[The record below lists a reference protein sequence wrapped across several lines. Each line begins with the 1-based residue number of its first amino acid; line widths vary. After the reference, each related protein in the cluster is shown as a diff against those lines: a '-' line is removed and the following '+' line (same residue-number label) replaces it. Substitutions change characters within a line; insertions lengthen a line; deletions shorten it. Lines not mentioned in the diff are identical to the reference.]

1 VFLGGPTRAESAVHV
16 ERIEAREPTYADWPA
31 WADPRLIE
39 RLRASGIERPW
50 SHQVEAA
57 ELLHAGQHTV
67 MATGTASGKS
77 AGYLLPALTR
87 LLADVGGGVRGGAGD
102 GAGPGVGVGVG
113 AEARAAA
120 DLGRTAEDGINAGGT
135 DTGRIAVA
143 GAGASSAD
151 GGGPIPDAAGTRNAD
166 TVGPIPDAVG
176 TGTADAVGPIADAV
190 GTGNAN
196 TVGPIPDGADLDR
209 AGHDAASH
217 SEAAVAHGSSHRSAH
232 PSARHSPP
240 PRQSARQSARESTHG
255 RGRATVLYLAPT
267 KALAADQA
275 RRLRELD
282 LPIPPAVCLDGDT
295 GFEERR
301 WIREHGAFVLS
312 NPDMLHYSMLPDHRR
327 WASFLRRLTYV
338 VIDECHGYRGVF
350 GAHVAA
356 VIRRLRRL
364 CAHYGADPVFALA
377 SATTADPGATAARL
391 TGLQVAEVTEDGSP
405 HGRVLFALWE
415 PPLTEARGELGAP
428 TRRTAVAE
436 TATLLADLAGEQ
448 VKTVAFVR
456 SRRGAELVSVM
467 AREDL
472 ARGGGASEK
481 IAAYRAGYLKEDRRA
496 LEAALQS
503 GRLTA
508 VAATNALELGVD
520 IAGLDAV
527 LLTGYPGTRAS
538 LWQQAG
544 RAGRGGQDA
553 LAVLIARDDPLD
565 TYLVHH
571 PEALFGKPVEATVF
585 DPANPYVLWGHL
597 CAAAAELPL
606 RAKDMDLFGQGT
618 HALVEELGK
627 AGWLRKRAD
636 GWFWTRP
643 ERAADLSD
651 LRGMGGEPIRII
663 EADTGRLL
671 GMADGSAAAGSVH
684 PGAVYL
690 HQGETYLVRELD
702 LDAAIALVEAKDP
715 GYATYAREVA
725 QVRIVKEERS
735 EEWNSHC
742 RIACGTVAVTSQVV
756 GYLKRDSR
764 SGQVLGEEPLDLPE
778 HTLTTK
784 AVWWTVTPAG
794 LEDALLAAPDVP
806 GAAHAAEHASIG
818 LLPLFA
824 DCDRWDLGGLSAAEH
839 PDTGLATVF
848 VHDGLPGGAGFAERG
863 FAKARDWLT
872 ATKDAIKACEC
883 RTGCPSC
890 VQSPKCGNGNEPL
903 DKTGAI
909 RLLDVL
915 LAPG

>member
-1 VFLGGPTRAESAVHV
+1 MPRSRTAEEILRRLVFLGGPSRAESAVHV
-16 ERIEAREPTYADWPA
+16 EHIEAREPSYADWPE
-31 WADPRLIE
+31 WADPLLIE
-39 RLRASGIERPW
+39 RLRANGVDRPW

-57 ELLHAGQHTV
+57 ELLHAGHHTV
-67 MATGTASGKS
+67 LATGTASGKS

-87 LLADVGGGVRGGAGD
+87 LLADANGGANYATPAGSRVSTTGADNSGTDAGAGTGARD
-102 GAGPGVGVGVG
+102 GAGTDARDSTADSRAPSATTVNAHGVGT
-113 AEARAAA
+113 ASARRGPS
-120 DLGRTAEDGINAGGT
+120 GR
-135 DTGRIAVA
+135 
-143 GAGASSAD
+143 
-151 GGGPIPDAAGTRNAD
+151 
-166 TVGPIPDAVG
+166 
-176 TGTADAVGPIADAV
+176 
-190 GTGNAN
+190 
-196 TVGPIPDGADLDR
+196 
-209 AGHDAASH
+209 
-217 SEAAVAHGSSHRSAH
+217 GSSSRASL
-232 PSARHSPP
+232 
-240 PRQSARQSARESTHG
+240 T
-255 RGRATVLYLAPT
+255 RGGATVLYLAPT

-295 GFEERR
+295 GYEERR

-312 NPDMLHYSMLPDHRR
+312 NPDMLHYSVLPDHRR

-350 GAHVAA
+350 GAHVAS

-415 PPLTEARGELGAP
+415 PPLTEGRGELGAP

-448 VKTVAFVR
+448 VRTVAFVR

-472 ARGGGASEK
+472 ARSGGSGEK
-481 IAAYRAGYLKEDRRA
+481 IAAYRAGYLREERRA

-508 VAATNALELGVD
+508 IAATNALELGVD

-527 LLTGYPGTRAS
+527 LLAGYPGTRAS

-544 RAGRGGQDA
+544 RAGRGGQEA

-585 DPANPYVLWGHL
+585 DPGNPYVLWGHL

-606 RAKDMDLFGQGT
+606 REKDMDLFGPGT
-618 HALVEELGK
+618 HALVNELGNS
-627 AGWLRKRAD
+627 GWLRRRAD

-671 GMADGSAAAGSVH
+671 GMADGGSAAGAVH

-690 HQGETYLVRELD
+690 HQGESYLVRELD

-725 QVRIVKEERS
+725 QVRIVKEERA
-735 EEWNSHC
+735 EDWNSHC

-764 SGQVLGEEPLDLPE
+764 TGQVLGEEPLDLPE

-794 LEDALLAAPDVP
+794 LEDALLAAPDIP

-909 RLLDVL
+909 RLLEVL
-915 LAPG
+915 LKPS

>member
-1 VFLGGPTRAESAVHV
+1 MPRSRTAEEILRRLVFLGGPTRAEAAVHV
-16 ERIEAREPTYADWPA
+16 ERIEAREASHAPWPA
-31 WADPRLIE
+31 WADPLLVE
-39 RLRASGIERPW
+39 RLRASGVENPW
-50 SHQVEAA
+50 SHQAQAA
-57 ELLHAGQHTV
+57 ELLHAGRHTV
-67 MATGTASGKS
+67 LATGTASGKS
-77 AGYLLPALTR
+77 AGYLLPALSR
-87 LLADVGGGVRGGAGD
+87 LLSDA
-102 GAGPGVGVGVG
+102 
-113 AEARAAA
+113 
-120 DLGRTAEDGINAGGT
+120 NAGKR
-135 DTGRIAVA
+135 TG
-143 GAGASSAD
+143 
-151 GGGPIPDAAGTRNAD
+151 
-166 TVGPIPDAVG
+166 
-176 TGTADAVGPIADAV
+176 
-190 GTGNAN
+190 
-196 TVGPIPDGADLDR
+196 
-209 AGHDAASH
+209 
-217 SEAAVAHGSSHRSAH
+217 
-232 PSARHSPP
+232 
-240 PRQSARQSARESTHG
+240 
-255 RGRATVLYLAPT
+255 TVLYLAPT

-275 RRLRELD
+275 RRLRALD
-282 LPIPPAVCLDGDT
+282 LPLPPAVCLDGDT
-295 GFEERR
+295 SGEERR
-301 WIREHGAFVLS
+301 WIREHGAFILS
-312 NPDMLHYSMLPDHRR
+312 NPDMLHYSILPDHRR
-327 WASFLRRLTYV
+327 WSSFLRRLTYV

-377 SATTADPGATAARL
+377 SATTADPEATASRL
-391 TGLQVAEVTEDGSP
+391 TGLQVTPVTEDGSP

-415 PPLTEARGELGAP
+415 PPLTDARGERGAP

-436 TATLLADLAGEQ
+436 TATLLADLAGER
-448 VKTVAFVR
+448 VRTVAFVR

-472 ARGGGASEK
+472 SRSGGDGTQ
-481 IAAYRAGYLKEDRRA
+481 IAAYRAGYLREDRRA

-527 LLTGYPGTRAS
+527 LLSGYPGTRAS

-544 RAGRGGQDA
+544 RAGRGGQEA
-553 LAVLIARDDPLD
+553 LAVLVARDDPLD

-585 DPANPYVLWGHL
+585 DPENPYVLWGHL
-597 CAAAAELPL
+597 CAAASELPL
-606 RAKDMDLFGQGT
+606 REKDLELFGPGT
-618 HALVEELGK
+618 PSLVTELT
-627 AGWLRKRAD
+627 ASGWLRKRAD

-671 GMADGSAAAGSVH
+671 GMADGGSAAGAVH

-690 HQGETYLVRELD
+690 HQGEAYLVRDLD
-702 LDAAIALVEAKDP
+702 LDDAIALVEPKDP

-725 QVRIVKEERS
+725 QVRIVREDRS
-735 EEWNSHC
+735 EDWNPHC
-742 RIACGTVAVTSQVV
+742 RIAYGTVAVTSQVV

-764 SGQVLGEEPLDLPE
+764 TGQVLGEEPLDLPE
-778 HTLTTK
+778 HTLTTR

-794 LEDALLAAPDVP
+794 LEDALLASPDIP

-863 FAKARDWLT
+863 YAKAREWLT
-872 ATKDAIKACEC
+872 ATLEAIRACEC

-909 RLLDVL
+909 RLLEVL
-915 LAPG
+915 LKPS

>member
-1 VFLGGPTRAESAVHV
+1 MEL
-16 ERIEAREPTYADWPA
+16 IEAREACYADWPE
-31 WADPRLIE
+31 WADPLLVE
-39 RLRASGIERPW
+39 RLRANGVERPW

-57 ELLHAGQHTV
+57 ELLYAGHHTV
-67 MATGTASGKS
+67 LATGTASGKS

-87 LLADVGGGVRGGAGD
+87 LLADAQSKTSTDSRSVAN
-102 GAGPGVGVGVG
+102 
-113 AEARAAA
+113 
-120 DLGRTAEDGINAGGT
+120 LRTPT
-135 DTGRIAVA
+135 D
-143 GAGASSAD
+143 S
-151 GGGPIPDAAGTRNAD
+151 
-166 TVGPIPDAVG
+166 
-176 TGTADAVGPIADAV
+176 
-190 GTGNAN
+190 
-196 TVGPIPDGADLDR
+196 
-209 AGHDAASH
+209 
-217 SEAAVAHGSSHRSAH
+217 H
-232 PSARHSPP
+232 PSAQTAPSSTSSGAPDSASAPSAGSSAISTPASTPSATSSPP
-240 PRQSARQSARESTHG
+240 SDAAVSPSSASAPPADSDSSSAPSGASDPLRPALLRRGSSGRAALSASLGSSARSSAG
-255 RGRATVLYLAPT
+255 RGGATVLYLAPT

-282 LPIPPAVCLDGDT
+282 LPIAPAVCLDGDT
-295 GFEERR
+295 SGEERR
-301 WIREHGAFVLS
+301 WIREHGTFVLS
-312 NPDMLHYSMLPDHRR
+312 NPDMLHYSVLPDHRR
-327 WASFLRRLTYV
+327 WSSFLRRLTYV
-338 VIDECHGYRGVF
+338 IVDECHGYRGVF
-350 GAHVAA
+350 GAHVAS

-405 HGRVLFALWE
+405 HGRLLFALWE
-415 PPLTEARGELGAP
+415 PPLTEGRGELGAP

-448 VKTVAFVR
+448 VRTVAFVR

-467 AREDL
+467 AREDV
-472 ARGGGASEK
+472 ARSGGASEK
-481 IAAYRAGYLKEDRRA
+481 IAAYRAGYLREERRA

-508 VAATNALELGVD
+508 IAATNALELGVD

-527 LLTGYPGTRAS
+527 LLAGYPGTRAS

-544 RAGRGGQDA
+544 RAGRGGQEA

-585 DPANPYVLWGHL
+585 DPGNPYVLWGHL
-597 CAAAAELPL
+597 CAAASELPL
-606 RAKDMDLFGQGT
+606 REKDMDLFGPGT
-618 HALVEELGK
+618 RALVEELGSS
-627 AGWLRKRAD
+627 GWLRRRAD

-671 GMADGSAAAGSVH
+671 GMADGGSAAGAVH

-690 HQGETYLVRELD
+690 HQGESYLVRELD

-735 EEWNSHC
+735 EEWNPHC

-764 SGQVLGEEPLDLPE
+764 TGQVLGEEPLDLPE

-794 LEDALLAAPDVP
+794 LEDALLAAPDIP

-872 ATKDAIKACEC
+872 ATKEAIKACEC

-909 RLLDVL
+909 RLLEVL
-915 LAPG
+915 LRPN

>member
-1 VFLGGPTRAESAVHV
+1 MPRSRTAEEILRRLVFLGGPTRAEAAVHV
-16 ERIEAREPTYADWPA
+16 ELIEAREASYADWPE
-31 WADPRLIE
+31 WADPLLVE
-39 RLRASGIERPW
+39 RLRANGVQRPW

-57 ELLHAGQHTV
+57 ELLHAGRHTV
-67 MATGTASGKS
+67 LATGTASGKS

-87 LLADVGGGVRGGAGD
+87 LLADAQAKTNTDSRSVANLRTPTDSPPSDAAVSPSSASAPSAASDSSSAPSGASDPVRPAPLRR
-102 GAGPGVGVGVG
+102 GPS
-113 AEARAAA
+113 
-120 DLGRTAEDGINAGGT
+120 GRGS
-135 DTGRIAVA
+135 VS
-143 GAGASSAD
+143 ASSASL
-151 GGGPIPDAAGTRNAD
+151 GSSARSS
-166 TVGPIPDAVG
+166 
-176 TGTADAVGPIADAV
+176 
-190 GTGNAN
+190 
-196 TVGPIPDGADLDR
+196 
-209 AGHDAASH
+209 AGHPIKNS
-217 SEAAVAHGSSHRSAH
+217 V
-232 PSARHSPP
+232 
-240 PRQSARQSARESTHG
+240 G
-255 RGRATVLYLAPT
+255 RGDATVLYLAPT

-282 LPIPPAVCLDGDT
+282 LPIAPAVCLDGDT
-295 GFEERR
+295 SGEERR
-301 WIREHGAFVLS
+301 WIREHGTFVLS
-312 NPDMLHYSMLPDHRR
+312 NPDMLHYSVLPDHRR
-327 WASFLRRLTYV
+327 WSPFLRRLTYV
-338 VIDECHGYRGVF
+338 IIDECHGYRGVF
-350 GAHVAA
+350 GAHVAS

-405 HGRVLFALWE
+405 HGRLLFALWE
-415 PPLTEARGELGAP
+415 PPLTEGRGELGAP

-448 VKTVAFVR
+448 VRTVAFVR

-467 AREDL
+467 AREDV
-472 ARGGGASEK
+472 ARSGGASEK
-481 IAAYRAGYLKEDRRA
+481 IAAYRAGYLREERRA

-508 VAATNALELGVD
+508 IAATNALELGVD

-527 LLTGYPGTRAS
+527 LLAGYPGTRAS

-544 RAGRGGQDA
+544 RAGRGGQEA

-585 DPANPYVLWGHL
+585 DPGNPYVLWGHL
-597 CAAAAELPL
+597 CAAASELPL
-606 RAKDMDLFGQGT
+606 RERDMDLFGPGT
-618 HALVEELGK
+618 RALVEELGSS
-627 AGWLRKRAD
+627 GWLRRRAD

-671 GMADGSAAAGSVH
+671 GMADGGSAAGAVH

-690 HQGETYLVRELD
+690 HQGESYLVRELD

-735 EEWNSHC
+735 EEWNPHC

-764 SGQVLGEEPLDLPE
+764 TGQVLGEEPLDLPE

-794 LEDALLAAPDVP
+794 LEDALLAAPDIP

-872 ATKDAIKACEC
+872 ATKEAIKACEC

-909 RLLDVL
+909 RLLEVL
-915 LAPG
+915 LRPN

>member
-1 VFLGGPTRAESAVHV
+1 VFLGGPTRAEAAVHV
-16 ERIEAREPTYADWPA
+16 EQIEAREASYADWPT
-31 WADPRLIE
+31 WADPLLVE
-39 RLRASGIERPW
+39 RLRETGVERPW
-50 SHQVEAA
+50 SHQAEAA
-57 ELLHAGQHTV
+57 ELLHAGRHTV
-67 MATGTASGKS
+67 LATGTASGKS
-77 AGYLLPALTR
+77 AGYLLPALSR
-87 LLADVGGGVRGGAGD
+87 LLSDANGGK
-102 GAGPGVGVGVG
+102 
-113 AEARAAA
+113 
-120 DLGRTAEDGINAGGT
+120 RTG
-135 DTGRIAVA
+135 
-143 GAGASSAD
+143 
-151 GGGPIPDAAGTRNAD
+151 
-166 TVGPIPDAVG
+166 
-176 TGTADAVGPIADAV
+176 
-190 GTGNAN
+190 
-196 TVGPIPDGADLDR
+196 
-209 AGHDAASH
+209 
-217 SEAAVAHGSSHRSAH
+217 
-232 PSARHSPP
+232 
-240 PRQSARQSARESTHG
+240 
-255 RGRATVLYLAPT
+255 TVLYLAPT

-295 GFEERR
+295 SGEERR

-312 NPDMLHYSMLPDHRR
+312 NPDMLHYSLLPDHRR
-327 WASFLRRLTYV
+327 WSSFLRRLTYV

-364 CAHYGADPVFALA
+364 CAHYGAEPVFALA
-377 SATTADPGATAARL
+377 SATTADPEATASRL
-391 TGLQVAEVTEDGSP
+391 TGLQVTPVTQDGSP
-405 HGRVLFALWE
+405 HGRLLFALWE
-415 PPLTEARGELGAP
+415 PPLTDARGERGAP

-436 TATLLADLAGEQ
+436 TATLLADLAGER
-448 VKTVAFVR
+448 VRTVAFVR

-472 ARGGGASEK
+472 ARSGGNGAQV
-481 IAAYRAGYLKEDRRA
+481 AAYRAGYLREDRRA

-527 LLTGYPGTRAS
+527 LLAGYPGTRAS

-544 RAGRGGQDA
+544 RAGRGGQQA

-585 DPANPYVLWGHL
+585 DPENPYVLWGHL
-597 CAAAAELPL
+597 CAAASELPL
-606 RAKDMDLFGQGT
+606 REKDMDLFGAGAP
-618 HALVEELGK
+618 ALVTEL
-627 AGWLRKRAD
+627 ATSGWLRRRAD

-671 GMADGSAAAGSVH
+671 GMADGGSAAGAVH

-690 HQGETYLVRELD
+690 HQGESYLVRDLD
-702 LDAAIALVEAKDP
+702 LDDAIALVEQKDP

-725 QVRIVKEERS
+725 QVRIVREDRS
-735 EEWNSHC
+735 EEWNPHC
-742 RIACGTVAVTSQVV
+742 RIAYGSVAVTSQVV

-764 SGQVLGEEPLDLPE
+764 TGQVLGEEPLDLPE

-794 LEDALLAAPDVP
+794 LEDALLAAPDIP

-863 FAKARDWLT
+863 FAKAREWLT
-872 ATKDAIKACEC
+872 ATLEAIRVCEC

-909 RLLDVL
+909 RLLEVL
-915 LAPG
+915 LRPS

>member
-1 VFLGGPTRAESAVHV
+1 MPRSRTAEEILRRLVFLGGPTRAGSAVHV
-16 ERIEAREPTYADWPA
+16 ELIEAREAAYADWPE
-31 WADPRLIE
+31 WADPLLVE
-39 RLRASGIERPW
+39 RLRASGVERPW
-50 SHQVEAA
+50 SHQAEAA
-57 ELLHAGQHTV
+57 ELLHAGRHTV
-67 MATGTASGKS
+67 LATGTASGKS
-77 AGYLLPALTR
+77 AGYLLPALSR
-87 LLADVGGGVRGGAGD
+87 LLADAGGGAG
-102 GAGPGVGVGVG
+102 GR
-113 AEARAAA
+113 ARTDEAAA
-120 DLGRTAEDGINAGGT
+120 GLRPSGPPGPVGPVGPSSNTRRGPSAAA
-135 DTGRIAVA
+135 RRAS
-143 GAGASSAD
+143 ASSAFSS
-151 GGGPIPDAAGTRNAD
+151 
-166 TVGPIPDAVG
+166 
-176 TGTADAVGPIADAV
+176 
-190 GTGNAN
+190 
-196 TVGPIPDGADLDR
+196 
-209 AGHDAASH
+209 AS
-217 SEAAVAHGSSHRSAH
+217 SS
-232 PSARHSPP
+232 
-240 PRQSARQSARESTHG
+240 G
-255 RGRATVLYLAPT
+255 RGGTVLYLAPT

-295 GFEERR
+295 SGEERR

-312 NPDMLHYSMLPDHRR
+312 NPDMLHYSLLPDHRR
-327 WASFLRRLTYV
+327 WSSFLRRLTYV

-364 CAHYGADPVFALA
+364 CAHYGSDPVFALA

-405 HGRVLFALWE
+405 HGRLLFALWE
-415 PPLTEARGELGAP
+415 PPLTDGRGELGAP

-436 TATLLADLAGEQ
+436 TATLLADLAGER
-448 VKTVAFVR
+448 VRTVAFVR

-472 ARGGGASEK
+472 ARSGGSGEQ
-481 IAAYRAGYLKEDRRA
+481 IAAYRAGYLREERRA

-508 VAATNALELGVD
+508 VAATNALELGMD

-527 LLTGYPGTRAS
+527 LLAGYPGTRAS

-544 RAGRGGQDA
+544 RAGRGGQES

-585 DPANPYVLWGHL
+585 DPGNPYVLWGHL

-606 RAKDMDLFGQGT
+606 RDKDLDLFGPGAS
-618 HALVEELGK
+618 ALAAELGRS
-627 AGWLRKRAD
+627 GWLRKRAD

-671 GMADGSAAAGSVH
+671 GMADGGSAAGAVH

-690 HQGETYLVRELD
+690 HQGESYLVRDLD

-725 QVRIVKEERS
+725 HVRIVDEERS
-735 EEWNSHC
+735 EGWNTHC
-742 RIACGTVAVTSQVV
+742 RVAYGTVAVTSQVV

-764 SGQVLGEEPLDLPE
+764 TGQVLGEEPLELPE

-794 LEDALLAAPDVP
+794 LEDALLAAPDIP

-863 FAKARDWLT
+863 FAKAKDWLT
-872 ATKDAIKACEC
+872 ATMDAIRACEC

-909 RLLDVL
+909 RLLEVL
-915 LAPG
+915 LRPN

>member
-1 VFLGGPTRAESAVHV
+1 MPRSRTAEEILRRLVFLGGPTRAGSAVHV
-16 ERIEAREPTYADWPA
+16 ELIEAREAAYADWPE
-31 WADPRLIE
+31 WADPLLVE
-39 RLRASGIERPW
+39 RLRASGVERPW
-50 SHQVEAA
+50 SHQAEAA
-57 ELLHAGQHTV
+57 ELLHAGRHTV
-67 MATGTASGKS
+67 LATGTASGKS
-77 AGYLLPALTR
+77 AGYLLPALSR
-87 LLADVGGGVRGGAGD
+87 LLADAGGGAG
-102 GAGPGVGVGVG
+102 GR
-113 AEARAAA
+113 ARTDEAAA
-120 DLGRTAEDGINAGGT
+120 GLRPSGPPGPVGPVGPSSNTRRGPSAAA
-135 DTGRIAVA
+135 RRAS
-143 GAGASSAD
+143 ASSA
-151 GGGPIPDAAGTRNAD
+151 
-166 TVGPIPDAVG
+166 
-176 TGTADAVGPIADAV
+176 
-190 GTGNAN
+190 
-196 TVGPIPDGADLDR
+196 
-209 AGHDAASH
+209 
-217 SEAAVAHGSSHRSAH
+217 SSS
-232 PSARHSPP
+232 
-240 PRQSARQSARESTHG
+240 G
-255 RGRATVLYLAPT
+255 RGGTVLYLAPT

-295 GFEERR
+295 SGEERR

-312 NPDMLHYSMLPDHRR
+312 NPDMLHYSLLPDHRR
-327 WASFLRRLTYV
+327 WSSFLRRLTYV

-364 CAHYGADPVFALA
+364 CAHYGSDPVFALA

-405 HGRVLFALWE
+405 HGRLLFALWE
-415 PPLTEARGELGAP
+415 PPLTDGRGELGAP

-436 TATLLADLAGEQ
+436 TATLLADLAGER
-448 VKTVAFVR
+448 VRTVAFVR

-472 ARGGGASEK
+472 ARSGGSGEQ
-481 IAAYRAGYLKEDRRA
+481 IAAYRAGYLREERRA

-508 VAATNALELGVD
+508 VAATNALELGMD

-527 LLTGYPGTRAS
+527 LLAGYPGTRAS

-544 RAGRGGQDA
+544 RAGRGGQES

-585 DPANPYVLWGHL
+585 DPGNPYVLWGHL

-606 RAKDMDLFGQGT
+606 RDKDLDLFGPGAS
-618 HALVEELGK
+618 ALAAELGRS
-627 AGWLRKRAD
+627 GWLRKRAD

-671 GMADGSAAAGSVH
+671 GMADGGSAAGAVH

-690 HQGETYLVRELD
+690 HQGESYLVRDLD

-725 QVRIVKEERS
+725 HVRIVDEERS
-735 EEWNSHC
+735 EGWNTHC
-742 RIACGTVAVTSQVV
+742 RVAYGTVAVTSQVV

-764 SGQVLGEEPLDLPE
+764 TGQVLGEEPLELPE

-794 LEDALLAAPDVP
+794 LEDALLAAPDIP

-863 FAKARDWLT
+863 FAKAKDWLT
-872 ATKDAIKACEC
+872 ATMDAIRACEC

-909 RLLDVL
+909 RLLEVL
-915 LAPG
+915 LRPN

>member
-1 VFLGGPTRAESAVHV
+1 VFLGGPTRADAAVHV
-16 ERIEAREPTYADWPA
+16 EQIEPREARYAQWPD
-31 WADPRLIE
+31 WADPLLVDRLS
-39 RLRASGIERPW
+39 RSGVERPW
-50 SHQVEAA
+50 SHQAEAA
-57 ELLHAGQHTV
+57 ELLHAGTHTV
-67 MATGTASGKS
+67 LATGTASGKS
-77 AGYLLPALTR
+77 AGYLLPALSR
-87 LLADVGGGVRGGAGD
+87 LLTDAARGG
-102 GAGPGVGVGVG
+102 
-113 AEARAAA
+113 
-120 DLGRTAEDGINAGGT
+120 RTG
-135 DTGRIAVA
+135 
-143 GAGASSAD
+143 
-151 GGGPIPDAAGTRNAD
+151 
-166 TVGPIPDAVG
+166 
-176 TGTADAVGPIADAV
+176 
-190 GTGNAN
+190 
-196 TVGPIPDGADLDR
+196 
-209 AGHDAASH
+209 
-217 SEAAVAHGSSHRSAH
+217 
-232 PSARHSPP
+232 
-240 PRQSARQSARESTHG
+240 
-255 RGRATVLYLAPT
+255 TVLYLAPT

-275 RRLRELD
+275 RRLRELE

-295 GFEERR
+295 SGEERR
-301 WIREHGAFVLS
+301 WIRENGAFVLS
-312 NPDMLHYSMLPDHRR
+312 NPDMLHYSILPDHRR

-377 SATTADPGATAARL
+377 SATTADPEATAARL
-391 TGLQVAEVTEDGSP
+391 TGLQVSAVTEDGSP
-405 HGRVLFALWE
+405 HGRLLFALWE
-415 PPLTEARGELGAP
+415 PPLTDARGERGAP

-448 VKTVAFVR
+448 VRTVAFVR

-472 ARGGGASEK
+472 ARSGGRGDQ
-481 IAAYRAGYLKEDRRA
+481 IAAYRAGYLREDRRV
-496 LEAALQS
+496 LETALQS

-508 VAATNALELGVD
+508 VAATNALELGMD

-527 LLTGYPGTRAS
+527 LLAGYPGTRAS

-544 RAGRGGQDA
+544 RAGRAGQEA

-585 DPANPYVLWGHL
+585 DPGNPYVLWGHL

-606 RAKDMDLFGQGT
+606 REKDMDLFGPGAP
-618 HALVEELGK
+618 ALVAELTRS
-627 AGWLRKRAD
+627 GWLRQRAD

-671 GMADGSAAAGSVH
+671 GMADGGSAAGAVH

-702 LDAAIALVEAKDP
+702 LDDAIALVEAKDP

-725 QVRIVKEERS
+725 QVRVVSEDRS
-735 EEWNSHC
+735 EEWNAHC
-742 RIACGTVAVTSQVV
+742 RVAYGTVAVTSQVV

-764 SGQVLGEEPLDLPE
+764 TGQVLGEEPLDLPE

-794 LEDALLAAPDVP
+794 LEEALLAPPDVP

-872 ATKDAIKACEC
+872 ATAQAIRACEC

-909 RLLDVL
+909 RLLEVL
-915 LAPG
+915 LTPR

>member
-1 VFLGGPTRAESAVHV
+1 MPRSRTAEEILRRLVFLGGPTRAEAAVHV
-16 ERIEAREPTYADWPA
+16 ELIEAREPSYADWPQ
-31 WADPRLIE
+31 WADPLLVE
-39 RLRASGIERPW
+39 RLRANGVERLW

-57 ELLHAGQHTV
+57 ELLHAGHHTV
-67 MATGTASGKS
+67 LATGTASGKS

-87 LLADVGGGVRGGAGD
+87 LLADARG
-102 GAGPGVGVGVG
+102 
-113 AEARAAA
+113 E
-120 DLGRTAEDGINAGGT
+120 
-135 DTGRIAVA
+135 
-143 GAGASSAD
+143 
-151 GGGPIPDAAGTRNAD
+151 
-166 TVGPIPDAVG
+166 TVGPGRARAGRPQQDPDPSAAPHPETDPDSRSAANLRTPTDSSASAVSTPSTASTPSAGSIPS
-176 TGTADAVGPIADAV
+176 
-190 GTGNAN
+190 
-196 TVGPIPDGADLDR
+196 PDPADLPSSTASASSTPSPDS
-209 AGHDAASH
+209 ADSPPSAAPTS
-217 SEAAVAHGSSHRSAH
+217 SATSTPARPALRHGSPSRTSASIGHSPERSADRLANR
-232 PSARHSPP
+232 SSL
-240 PRQSARQSARESTHG
+240 G
-255 RGRATVLYLAPT
+255 RGGATVLYLAPT

-295 GFEERR
+295 SGEERR

-350 GAHVAA
+350 GAHVAS

-391 TGLQVAEVTEDGSP
+391 TGLQVAEVTRDGSP
-405 HGRVLFALWE
+405 HGRLLFALWE
-415 PPLTEARGELGAP
+415 PPLTEGRGELGAP

-436 TATLLADLAGEQ
+436 TATLLADLAGEK
-448 VKTVAFVR
+448 VRTVAFVR

-472 ARGGGASEK
+472 ARSGGASEK
-481 IAAYRAGYLKEDRRA
+481 IAAYRAGYLREERRA

-508 VAATNALELGVD
+508 IAATNALELGVD

-527 LLTGYPGTRAS
+527 LLAGYPGTRAS

-544 RAGRGGQDA
+544 RAGRGGQEA

-585 DPANPYVLWGHL
+585 DPGNPYVLWGHL
-597 CAAAAELPL
+597 CAAASELPL
-606 RAKDMDLFGQGT
+606 REKDMELFGPGT
-618 HALVEELGK
+618 RALVEELAGS
-627 AGWLRKRAD
+627 GWLRRRAD

-671 GMADGSAAAGSVH
+671 GMADGGSAAGAVH

-690 HQGETYLVRELD
+690 HQGESYLVRDLD
-702 LDAAIALVEAKDP
+702 LDTAIALVEAKDP

-725 QVRIVKEERS
+725 QVRIVTEDRS
-735 EEWNSHC
+735 EEWNPHC

-764 SGQVLGEEPLDLPE
+764 TGQVLGEEPLDLPE

-794 LEDALLAAPDVP
+794 LEDALLAAPDIP

-824 DCDRWDLGGLSAAEH
+824 DCDRWDLGGLSAADH

-872 ATKDAIKACEC
+872 ATKEAIRACEC

-909 RLLDVL
+909 RLLEVL
-915 LAPG
+915 LKPS

>member
-1 VFLGGPTRAESAVHV
+1 MPRSRTAEEILRRLVFLGGPSRAESAVHV
-16 ERIEAREPTYADWPA
+16 EQVEARAPQYADWPE
-31 WADPRLIE
+31 WADPLLVE
-39 RLRASGIERPW
+39 RLRANGLERPW

-57 ELLHAGQHTV
+57 ELLHAGHHTV
-67 MATGTASGKS
+67 MSTGTASGKS
-77 AGYLLPALTR
+77 AGYLVPALSR
-87 LLADVGGGVRGGAGD
+87 LLADSGGKTS
-102 GAGPGVGVGVG
+102 
-113 AEARAAA
+113 AAA
-120 DLGRTAEDGINAGGT
+120 AR
-135 DTGRIAVA
+135 
-143 GAGASSAD
+143 
-151 GGGPIPDAAGTRNAD
+151 
-166 TVGPIPDAVG
+166 
-176 TGTADAVGPIADAV
+176 
-190 GTGNAN
+190 
-196 TVGPIPDGADLDR
+196 
-209 AGHDAASH
+209 
-217 SEAAVAHGSSHRSAH
+217 RS
-232 PSARHSPP
+232 
-240 PRQSARQSARESTHG
+240 
-255 RGRATVLYLAPT
+255 ATVLYLAPT

-282 LPIPPAVCLDGDT
+282 LPLPPAVCLDGDT
-295 GFEERR
+295 GGEERR
-301 WIREHGAFVLS
+301 WIREHGVFVLS

-338 VIDECHGYRGVF
+338 VVDECHGYRGVF
-350 GAHVAA
+350 GAHVSA
-356 VIRRLRRL
+356 VLRRLRRI
-364 CAHYGADPVFALA
+364 CAHYGAEPVFALA

-391 TGLQVAEVTEDGSP
+391 TGLQVEEVTEDGSP
-405 HGRVLFALWE
+405 RGRLLFALWE
-415 PPLTEARGELGAP
+415 PPLTTARGELGAP

-436 TATLLADLAGEQ
+436 TATLLADLAGER
-448 VKTVAFVR
+448 VRTVAFVR

-467 AREDL
+467 AREEL
-472 ARGGGASEK
+472 ARSGGDGGQV
-481 IAAYRAGYLKEDRRA
+481 AAYRAGYLREERRA

-527 LLTGYPGTRAS
+527 LMAGYPGTRAS

-544 RAGRGGQDA
+544 RAGRSGQES
-553 LAVLIARDDPLD
+553 LAMLIARDDPLD

-585 DPANPYVLWGHL
+585 DPGNPYVLWSHL

-606 RAKDMDLFGQGT
+606 RDRDLDLFGPGA
-618 HALVEELGK
+618 HALAAELGK
-627 AGWLRKRAD
+627 SGWLRRRAD

-671 GMADGSAAAGSVH
+671 GMADAGSAAGTVH

-690 HQGETYLVRELD
+690 HQGESYLVRELD
-702 LDAAIALVEAKDP
+702 LDTAIALVEAKDP

-725 QVRIVKEERS
+725 EVRIVQEERV
-735 EEWNSHC
+735 EDWNSHC
-742 RIACGTVAVTSQVV
+742 KVAYGSVAVTGQVV

-764 SGQVLGEEPLDLPE
+764 TGQVLGEEPLDLPE

-794 LEDALLAAPDVP
+794 LEKALLGAPDVP

-872 ATKDAIKACEC
+872 ATRDAIKACEC

-909 RLLDVL
+909 RLLEVL
-915 LAPG
+915 LEPG

>member
-1 VFLGGPTRAESAVHV
+1 MPRSRTAEEILRRLVFLGGPSREGSAVHV
-16 ERIEAREPTYADWPA
+16 EQVDARLPRYGEWPQ
-31 WADPRLIE
+31 WADPLLVE
-39 RLRASGIERPW
+39 RLMANGVERPW

-57 ELLHAGQHTV
+57 ELLHAGRHTV
-67 MATGTASGKS
+67 LSTGTASGKS
-77 AGYLLPALTR
+77 AGYLLPALSR
-87 LLADVGGGVRGGAGD
+87 LLGD
-102 GAGPGVGVGVG
+102 
-113 AEARAAA
+113 AEARSKRTPAPVRASLLAPSEETLAPAA
-120 DLGRTAEDGINAGGT
+120 
-135 DTGRIAVA
+135 
-143 GAGASSAD
+143 
-151 GGGPIPDAAGTRNAD
+151 
-166 TVGPIPDAVG
+166 
-176 TGTADAVGPIADAV
+176 
-190 GTGNAN
+190 
-196 TVGPIPDGADLDR
+196 
-209 AGHDAASH
+209 
-217 SEAAVAHGSSHRSAH
+217 
-232 PSARHSPP
+232 PSARQ
-240 PRQSARQSARESTHG
+240 RA
-255 RGRATVLYLAPT
+255 ATVLYLAPT

-282 LPIPPAVCLDGDT
+282 LPLPPAVCLDGDT
-295 GFEERR
+295 TAEERR
-301 WIREHGAFVLS
+301 WIREYGRFVLS

-327 WASFLRRLTYV
+327 WAGFLRRLAYV
-338 VIDECHGYRGVF
+338 VVDECHGYRGVF
-350 GAHVAA
+350 GAHVSA
-356 VIRRLRRL
+356 VLRRLRRL
-364 CAHYGADPVFALA
+364 CAYYGADPIFALA
-377 SATTADPGATAARL
+377 SATTADPQATASRL
-391 TGLQVAEVTEDGSP
+391 TGLDVEAVTEDGSP
-405 HGRVLFALWE
+405 RGRMLFALWE
-415 PPLTEARGELGAP
+415 PPLTDARGERGAP

-448 VKTVAFVR
+448 VRTVAFIR
-456 SRRGAELVSVM
+456 SRRGAELVSIM
-467 AREDL
+467 AREQL
-472 ARGGGASEK
+472 ERSGVRGEQV
-481 IAAYRAGYLKEDRRA
+481 AAYRAGYLREDRRA

-527 LLTGYPGTRAS
+527 VMAGYPGTRAS

-544 RAGRGGQDA
+544 RAGRTGQEA
-553 LAVLIARDDPLD
+553 LAVLVARDDPLD

-585 DPANPYVLWGHL
+585 DPGNPYVLWGHL

-606 RAKDMDLFGQGT
+606 RKDDLDLFGPGA
-618 HALVEELGK
+618 HALAEELGRT
-627 AGWLRKRAD
+627 GWLRKRAD
-636 GWFWTRP
+636 GWYWTRP

-651 LRGMGGEPIRII
+651 LRGSGAEPVRII

-671 GMADGSAAAGSVH
+671 GMADGAAAAGAVH

-690 HQGETYLVRELD
+690 HQGESYLVRDLD
-702 LDAAIALVEAKDP
+702 LDASIALVEAKDP
-715 GYATYAREVA
+715 GYATYAREQA
-725 QVRIVKEERS
+725 DVRILKEERV

-742 RIACGTVAVTSQVV
+742 RIAYGTVAVTSRVV

-764 SGQVLGEEPLDLPE
+764 TGQVLGEEPLDLPE

-794 LEDALLAAPDVP
+794 LEEALLGAPDVP

-848 VHDGLPGGAGFAERG
+848 VHDGLQGGAGFAERG

-872 ATKDAIKACEC
+872 ATRDAIAACEC

-909 RLLDVL
+909 RLLEVL
-915 LAPG
+915 LKPS